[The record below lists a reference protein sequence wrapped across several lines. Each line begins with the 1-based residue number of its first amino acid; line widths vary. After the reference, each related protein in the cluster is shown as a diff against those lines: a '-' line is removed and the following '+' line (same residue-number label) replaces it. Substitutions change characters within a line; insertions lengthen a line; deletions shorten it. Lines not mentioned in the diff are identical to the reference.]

1 MKISLVV
8 FAWNEIDGMKVIMP
22 QIKREWYDELIIVD
36 GGSTDGTIE
45 YAKEHGYNIFV
56 QKEKGSGAAF
66 MESVEKATGDVI
78 IIFSP
83 DGNSIPDRIPL
94 LLKKMKEDYDMVIV
108 SRYLDGAKSYDD
120 DRITAFGNWMFTT
133 LINILFGSNI
143 TDSLVMYRA
152 FKRNIVKDLEINTKT
167 SAWGTQ
173 LLTRAIRR
181 KLKIGE
187 IPGNE
192 PPRIGGVRKMHPLKN
207 GTIELFRIAR
217 EFLFWR

>member
-1 MKISLVV
+1 MKISLVI

-22 QIKREWYDELIIVD
+22 QIKKEWYDEMIIVD

-66 MESVEKATGDVI
+66 MESVEKATGDII

-94 LLKKMKEDYDMVIV
+94 LLEKMKEDYDMVIV

-120 DRITAFGNWMFTT
+120 DCITAFGNWMFTT
-133 LINILFGSNI
+133 LINILFGSDI

-152 FKRNIVKDLEINTKT
+152 FKRSIVKDLEINTKT

-187 IPGNE
+187 ISGNE
-192 PPRIGGVRKMHPLKN
+192 PPRIGGVRKMRPLKN
-207 GTIELFRIAR
+207 GAIELFRIAK
-217 EFLFWR
+217 EFLFWH